1 MPTAEEQIQADLDA
15 AAKIASEPKTEAPE
29 KELIATPNDSEKE
42 PLGFGPILKEQ
53 IQSVKLIAFPLT
65 HKNPKL
71 RGSFSNL
78 ITTISGK
85 EIWEK
90 RTLSKETLLYNPNT
104 DVFVFYKHG
113 LEDSSHLT
121 FFECYAQ
128 EILLNKDK
136 QRDLLTIMKELDLQ
150 VNINV

>member
-1 MPTAEEQIQADLDA
+1 MPTAEEQTQADLDA
-15 AAKIASEPKTEAPE
+15 AAKNASEPKTEAPE

-53 IQSVKLIAFPLT
+53 IQSVKLIPFPLT
-65 HKNPKL
+65 HKIPKL

-90 RTLSKETLLYNPNT
+90 RTLSKEALLYNPNT

>member
-1 MPTAEEQIQADLDA
+1 MSKTKAEIQAELDA
-15 AAKIASEPKTEAPE
+15 LTLQAKESNPEAPK

-53 IQSVKLIAFPLT
+53 IQSVKLIEFSIE
-65 HKNPKL
+65 HKIPKL
-71 RGSFSNL
+71 RGLYSNL
-78 ITTISGK
+78 ITTVSGK
-85 EIWEK
+85 QVWEK
-90 RTLSKETLLYNPNT
+90 SKQSKDALLYNPNT
-104 DVFVFYKHG
+104 DIFVFYKHG
-113 LEDSSHLT
+113 LEDSSELT
-121 FFECYAQ
+121 FFECFSQ

>member
-15 AAKIASEPKTEAPE
+15 AAKIASEPKTEAPK
-29 KELIATPNDSEKE
+29 KELIATPNDSKKE

-53 IQSVKLIAFPLT
+53 IQSVKLIAFPIT
-65 HKNPKL
+65 HKNPEL

-136 QRDLLTIMKELDLQ
+136 QRDLLTIMKELDLK